1 MIKYSLKL
9 IKKIYHLCSGL
20 FFKKI
25 LLPYRAKFG
34 CELSPNKWVF
44 IIGCYNSGTTLL
56 SRILGQHNKI
66 STMPDE
72 GAFYT
77 DVLRTPEEFGW
88 SRLWIKCLNQMNEI
102 FSKKESQYLS
112 DRIKKQWSYMY
123 ENADAPVLLEKS
135 ISNITRLKFLNKH
148 FKPAYFIYLVRDGY
162 AVSEGICRKAK
173 PYKWGNAGY
182 PKGYNLDMCSKQWV
196 ETDTKFGEQVKGL
209 DNVLI
214 VKYEL
219 LTKEPTETLK
229 AITDFIGLEQLPNE
243 LLSSDWSI
251 HEKNE
256 TIQNMNHRSYNNLTN
271 DDIAIIEKQAK
282 NILIKYDY
290 FPLK

>member
-1 MIKYSLKL
+1 LIKYLLKS
-9 IKKIYHLCSGL
+9 IKKIYRLCSDFL
-20 FFKKI
+20 FKKI

-34 CELSPNKWVF
+34 RELSPNKWVF

-56 SRILGQHNKI
+56 SRILSQHDKI
-66 STMPDE
+66 SSMPDE
-72 GAFYT
+72 GVFYT
-77 DVLRTPEEFGW
+77 DVLRAPEEFGW

-123 ENADAPVLLEKS
+123 ENADAPILLEKS
-135 ISNITRLKFLNKH
+135 ISNITRLKFLDEY

-173 PYKWGNAGY
+173 PYKWGNMSY

-196 ETDTKFGEQVKGL
+196 ETDAKFEEQFKGL
-209 DNVLI
+209 NNVLI
-214 VKYEL
+214 VKYES
-219 LTKEPTETLK
+219 LTKDPVNTLES
-229 AITDFIGLEQLPNE
+229 ITNFIGVTQLPEE

-256 TIQNMNHRSYNNLTN
+256 IIQNMNHKSYNNLTN

-282 NILIKYDY
+282 NVLIKYGY